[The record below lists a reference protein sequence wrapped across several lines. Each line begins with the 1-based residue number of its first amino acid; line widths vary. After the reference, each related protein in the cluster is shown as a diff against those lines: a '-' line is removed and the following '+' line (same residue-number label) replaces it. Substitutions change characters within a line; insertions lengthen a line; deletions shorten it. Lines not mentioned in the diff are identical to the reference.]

1 MRDLP
6 ELPEIKDATVGTLRL
21 EGTLAK
27 RLHGMPSGDLQ
38 DLGFT
43 DYRQQE
49 ATKLMNDMR
58 AAFDVSRQQSKRSR
72 ALAKAKNR
80 QAQRAAERR

>member
-21 EGTLAK
+21 ENILAK
-27 RLHGMPSGDLQ
+27 RLPNMPTGELD

-43 DYRQQE
+43 NYRQME
-49 ATKLMNDMR
+49 AEKLMNEMR
-58 AAFDVSRQQSKRSR
+58 YVFDISRQQAARSK
-72 ALAKAKNR
+72 ALAKAKGR
-80 QAQRAAERR
+80 QLQRQAERR